1 MIAGCSSSPEGDKT
15 ETISNTHEEIVLT
28 SQQVANAGISF
39 GIIEKH
45 QLSMDVHAKGKLILP
60 PQSQGHTTSPM
71 GGTIDKIL
79 VPEGTLVKE
88 GTPLVRLVSPELI
101 RLQQEYLA
109 ARSNFLVAEKDYER
123 QSSLAKENIT
133 PGKTLEEV
141 TARYRE
147 LHSRVSSLRMELEL
161 MNLNMDELEKGSI
174 QKSTVLV
181 APVAGYVDNWKV
193 NPGEYV
199 EPNTLLVLVLNKER
213 LFIELM
219 VFEKDIRYIA
229 LGQRV
234 TFTLANLG
242 GEEYEAKVL
251 TIGKIV
257 EENART
263 VKVLAEFFNHSPV
276 VLPGMFVAAEIHTDE
291 QLLDAL
297 PEEAVITE
305 NDQAYC
311 FFTLS
316 PDNSKELKF
325 RKLNVKAG
333 FREDGFV
340 QVEPLQEIP
349 AGARIVT
356 KGTYFIKAE
365 GLKQAGEG
373 E

>member
-1 MIAGCSSSPEGDKT
+1 
-15 ETISNTHEEIVLT
+15 
-28 SQQVANAGISF
+28 
-39 GIIEKH
+39 
-45 QLSMDVHAKGKLILP
+45 MDVHAKGKLTLP
-60 PQSQGHTTSPM
+60 PHNQGHTTSPM

-88 GTPLVRLVSPELI
+88 GTPLVRLVSSDLI

-109 ARSNFLVAEKDYER
+109 SKSNYLVAEKEYER
-123 QSSLAKENIT
+123 QSSLAKESIT
-133 PGKTLEEV
+133 PGKTLQEV
-141 TARYRE
+141 TARYHEMR
-147 LHSRVSSLRMELEL
+147 SKVSSLKMELEL
-161 MNLNMDELEKGSI
+161 MNLNIEELDKGNI
-174 QKSTVLV
+174 QKSTVLL
-181 APVAGYVDNWKV
+181 APVTGYVDNWQV

-199 EPNTLLVLVLNKER
+199 EPNATLVLVLNKDR

-234 TFTLANLG
+234 TFELANLG

-251 TIGKIV
+251 TIGKMV

-263 VKVLAEFFNHSPV
+263 VKVLAEFFNSSPA

-291 QLLDAL
+291 QHLDAL

-305 NDQAYC
+305 NDQSYC
-311 FFTLS
+311 YFSTS
-316 PDNSKELKF
+316 ADHSKELKF
-325 RKLNVKAG
+325 RKLSVKTG

-356 KGTYFIKAE
+356 KGTYFIKSE